1 MSQQLNRSA
10 KRRARLRRATGV
22 LAAGAALGLRMTTAA
37 AAEEAVRTRTPT
49 EITRELLAAR
59 FEEIDVAAVL
69 AARRPPADLPDSGE
83 PPRPRADQPAV
94 LPFEIPP
101 GPLGTVLAAFSETTG
116 IEVEL
121 ADEALALL
129 GSPGVRGRVAPE
141 AALAELLADTGA
153 VHRFVAPR
161 RVRVE
166 LPAVGDSIEV
176 TAPAGVSSPEY
187 TEPLLDTPQTIT
199 VIGAERMEEQ
209 SATTLR
215 DVLRNVSGISI
226 QAGEGGVP
234 AGDNLSIRG
243 FSARTDLFLDGIRD
257 IGGYTRDSFNVEQV
271 EVIKGPASVHSGRG
285 STGGAVNLVSKTPGP
300 AELRSADFGV
310 GNEGYGRATVDL
322 NQPLAGLAGAAV
334 RLNAMWTEAGTPG
347 RDEVESGRWGV
358 APSVSFGLGTPTRL
372 TVGYFHLAQD
382 NVPDYGIPWVP
393 GGHRAL
399 AEHADRP
406 APVDFDNFYG
416 LLERDHEEVVTSV
429 ATAELRHDFDDRTTL
444 RTVVRHGSTDR
455 DSVITAPRFV
465 RDDTSTDVRRDDMK
479 SRDQEDTIL
488 AGQVDLL
495 SELELGGLE
504 HHLVLGVEVARE
516 ESIDHLREEIGPE
529 PPVTDLFDPDPRQPW
544 QGRIVRTGF
553 ETEAEATTAAVQA
566 FDTVDLGR
574 RWQATGGLRWERFD
588 ADYLDE
594 EEGLE
599 LGRTDEMLSWRAGVV
614 FKPRP
619 EGSVYAGAGTSFNP
633 SAEALRLRTRDVELE
648 PEESRSFEVG
658 TKWELGGGRLG
669 LAAAAFQT
677 TKVNARVPGLLPTD
691 PEEVLDGEER
701 VRGFE
706 LSLDG
711 QLTRRWSSHLAY
723 TFLDSE
729 ITETT
734 DADERGNAL
743 ANTPEHSLSLWT
755 TYRTPIGLE
764 LGGGVQYVGDR
775 FNNASGARV
784 APEYWLFD
792 AMAAYPIHPR
802 LTLRLNVQNLADE
815 RYIDRVGGG
824 HFIPGP
830 GRSVALTTAVG
841 F

>member
-1 MSQQLNRSA
+1 MSKKPNRSA
-10 KRRARLRRATGV
+10 KRRAQLRRATGV
-22 LAAGAALGLRMTTAA
+22 LAASAALGLRLTPQV
-37 AAEEAVRTRTPT
+37 AAEEMVRTKTPA
-49 EITRELLAAR
+49 EVTRELLAAR
-59 FEEIDVAAVL
+59 FEDFDVAAVL
-69 AARRPPADLPDSGE
+69 AARRPAADLSQSGE
-83 PPRPRADQPAV
+83 PPRPRRDEPAV

-101 GPLGTVLAAFSETTG
+101 GPLGTVLAAYEKATG

-121 ADEALALL
+121 ADETIALL
-129 GSPGVRGRVAPE
+129 GSNGVRGRVAPE
-141 AALAELLADTGA
+141 AALRELLTDTGA
-153 VHRFVAPR
+153 VYRFTGQR
-161 RVRVE
+161 RVRIE
-166 LPAVGDSIEV
+166 LPAVEHSIQV
-176 TAPAGVSSPEY
+176 TAPASASSPEY
-187 TEPLLDTPQTIT
+187 TEPLLDTPQSIT
-199 VIGAERMEEQ
+199 VIGGETIEEQ

-243 FSARTDLFLDGIRD
+243 FNARTDLFLDGVRD
-257 IGGYTRDSFNVEQV
+257 IGGYTRDPFNVEQV
-271 EVIKGPASVHSGRG
+271 EVIKGPASAYSGRG
-285 STGGAVNLVSKTPGP
+285 STGGAVNLVSKTPGQ
-300 AELRSADFGV
+300 AAFGSADLGL
-310 GNEGYGRATVDL
+310 GTDGYGRATVDL
-322 NQPLAGLAGAAV
+322 NRPLAAVPGGAL
-334 RLNAMWTEAGTPG
+334 RLNAMWTDAGVPG
-347 RDEVESGRWGV
+347 RDEVESRRWGI
-358 APSVSFGLGTPTRL
+358 APSISLGLGTPTRL
-372 TVGYFHLAQD
+372 TIGTFYLAQD

-393 GGHRAL
+393 DDHQAL
-399 AEHADRP
+399 AEHANQP
-406 APVDFDNFYG
+406 APVDFENYYG
-416 LLERDHEEVVTSV
+416 LLARDHEETVTAV
-429 ATAELRHDFDDRTTL
+429 TTAELRHDFDDRTTL
-444 RTVVRHGSTDR
+444 RSVVRHGSTDR
-455 DSVITAPRFV
+455 DSVITAPRFAG
-465 RDDTSTDVRRDDMK
+465 DDTTDVRRTDMK

-495 SELELGGLE
+495 RQLDVGGRE

-516 ESIDHLREEIGPE
+516 ESVDHLREEIGPE
-529 PPVTDLFDPDPRQPW
+529 PPVADLFDPDPHAPW

-553 ETEAEATTAAVQA
+553 ETEAAATTTAVQA
-566 FDTVDLGR
+566 FDTVDLDR
-574 RWQATGGLRWERFD
+574 RWQISGGVRWERFD
-588 ADYLDE
+588 ADFADE
-594 EEGLE
+594 EDGLE
-599 LGRTDEMLSWRAGVV
+599 LARTDEMLSWRAGVV

-633 SAEALRLRTRDVELE
+633 SAEALRLRTRDVGLE
-648 PEESRSFEVG
+648 PEESRSFEIG

-669 LAAAAFQT
+669 LAGAAFQT

-691 PEEVLDGEER
+691 PPQVLDGEER

-706 LSLDG
+706 MSVDG
-711 QLTRRWSSHLAY
+711 RLTQRWTSRLAY

-734 DADERGNAL
+734 DPESRGNAL

-755 TYRTPIGLE
+755 TYRTPVGLE
-764 LGGGVQYVGDR
+764 VGGGVQYVGDR

-792 AMAAYPIHPR
+792 AMAAYPIHPQ

-830 GRSVALTTAVG
+830 GRSVALTTSVG